1 MQRLSKSEAYVLNA
15 LLTAGANAARLNR
28 ELIGK
33 RNRRRLGIR
42 LIRAGRYRCRY
53 NCGCQKPGHRDK
65 GSASIREGYSGMMNR
80 ISKMAYSIDEFCDA
94 LGLSRSTVKRLI
106 SAEKV
111 RSVKIGRRVL
121 IPASEIGVVLNDVV
135 LEK

>member
-1 MQRLSKSEAYVLNA
+1 
-15 LLTAGANAARLNR
+15 
-28 ELIGK
+28 
-33 RNRRRLGIR
+33 
-42 LIRAGRYRCRY
+42 
-53 NCGCQKPGHRDK
+53 
-65 GSASIREGYSGMMNR
+65 MMNR